1 MSTRKQTKGFLLGAL
16 AGGVVGSITALLIAP
31 KAGKELRQDISVGAQ
46 KVSDT
51 TVKVA
56 GQVTD
61 TTGRLAKQLGGQA
74 VQIAGKTKQV
84 ASSVVTGMRSRNKG
98 SEETEAVKEETA
110 NVAISVADGDQ
121 EASAIETVEAGE
133 TQAAVSKELQSTN

>member
-16 AGGVVGSITALLIAP
+16 AGGVVGSITALLLAP

-46 KVSDT
+46 KVGDK

-61 TTGRLAKQLGGQA
+61 TTGRIAKQIGGQA
-74 VQIAGKTKQV
+74 AQIADRTKHAAGNVVNSVKGWTKTGG
-84 ASSVVTGMRSRNKG
+84 SSEAVIDSAAVTIVLPDVTQETSAIEAVESG
-98 SEETEAVKEETA
+98 ETEA
-110 NVAISVADGDQ
+110 
-121 EASAIETVEAGE
+121 
-133 TQAAVSKELQSTN
+133 AATKEL